1 MNFGLLRRCPKCQYR
16 HEVCTATESRQA
28 SVAKA
33 MEKGMATMKAAGS
46 T

>member
-1 MNFGLLRRCPKCQYR
+1 MNFGLLGRCPGCQYR
-16 HEVCTATESRQA
+16 HKVCTAPETRQA